1 MHNVINVTD
10 NIYWI
15 GANDRRISLFENH
28 FPLKFGVSYNSYFID
43 DEETAVMD
51 TADEAVLTRY
61 FENLEYVLRGRKL
74 NYLIVQHMEPD
85 HCAGIAAVAAK
96 YPEAKIVVNA
106 KTLTFLK
113 QFFPEAK
120 NWPARFVVVGNGETL
135 QVGKTSLTF
144 VFAPMVH
151 WPEVMVT
158 YDATHKVLFSAD
170 AFGSFGALNGNIF
183 NDHADMRAN
192 IGEYRRYYTNIVG
205 KYGMQAAR
213 LLKAA
218 SGLDFKIICPLHGLI
233 LREDFAYIVDKYT
246 KWATYTPE
254 DKAVMIAF
262 GSMYHHTENAAEIL
276 GAELDKLGVKNIC
289 IYDVSNVDCAYL
301 VAESFRCSH
310 LVFAAPTYMNDLYP
324 QMAHLLHS
332 LQAHGLKNRDV
343 ALIGNGSWAPQSV
356 KIMNSFMEKMNDMRL
371 IGSVEF
377 ASAVDDYNVEEL
389 KQLAAN
395 IAASLQA

>member
-1 MHNVINVTD
+1 
-10 NIYWI
+10 
-15 GANDRRISLFENH
+15 
-28 FPLKFGVSYNSYFID
+28 
-43 DEETAVMD
+43 
-51 TADEAVLTRY
+51 
-61 FENLEYVLRGRKL
+61 
-74 NYLIVQHMEPD
+74 
-85 HCAGIAAVAAK
+85 
-96 YPEAKIVVNA
+96 
-106 KTLTFLK
+106 
-113 QFFPEAK
+113 
-120 NWPARFVVVGNGETL
+120 
-135 QVGKTSLTF
+135 
-144 VFAPMVH
+144 
-151 WPEVMVT
+151 
-158 YDATHKVLFSAD
+158 
-170 AFGSFGALNGNIF
+170 
-183 NDHADMRAN
+183 
-192 IGEYRRYYTNIVG
+192 
-205 KYGMQAAR
+205 MQAAR

-377 ASAVDDYNVEEL
+377 ASAVDDHNVEEL